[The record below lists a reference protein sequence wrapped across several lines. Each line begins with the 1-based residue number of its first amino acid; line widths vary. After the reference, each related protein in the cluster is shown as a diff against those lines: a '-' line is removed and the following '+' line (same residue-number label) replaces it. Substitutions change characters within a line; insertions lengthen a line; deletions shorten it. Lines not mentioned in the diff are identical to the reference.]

1 MDFCNEISLSSFILT
16 FYRISIYDLWF
27 IGNAVVNLWKRDGI
41 LTTSSLSLSLS
52 LFIFWTFEFME
63 FDATFQKWNC
73 LDVFD
78 VSGKQFS
85 SETYKCARCL
95 FTFPSRSRSGR
106 NFIWNKNEKLR
117 IFRFHLFF
125 KRDPSLSLF
134 LFETLWNTN

>member
-1 MDFCNEISLSSFILT
+1 MQWDLSIIFHLDIL
-16 FYRISIYDLWF
+16 SNLDLWF
-27 IGNAVVNLWKRDGI
+27 MIYRECGCKFVETRRD
-41 LTTSSLSLSLS
+41 SDHVFSLSLS

-125 KRDPSLSLF
+125 KRDPSLSLSI
-134 LFETLWNTN
+134 WNSLKHKLKNI

>member
-1 MDFCNEISLSSFILT
+1 MEWDLSIIFHLDIL
-16 FYRISIYDLWF
+16 SNLDLWF
-27 IGNAVVNLWKRDGI
+27 MVYIGNAVVNSWKRDGI
-41 LTTSSLSLSLS
+41 LTTSSLSLSL
-52 LFIFWTFEFME
+52 FISWTFEFME

-125 KRDPSLSLF
+125 KRDPSLF